1 MVKSFN
7 HDRSFENFGS
17 VLGLIH
23 SFSSCSFLAPVFLGD
38 SVLNGILGKSRYG
51 LKYLMI
57 PTITLRLINFMKSI
71 PVSLAKKFAGQY
83 LLGFSFLIEYT
94 DFVKDK
100 TSLL

>member
-1 MVKSFN
+1 MVKSIN

-23 SFSSCSFLAPVFLGD
+23 SFSSCSFLAPIFLGD
-38 SVLNGILGKSRYG
+38 SVLNGIL
-51 LKYLMI
+51 
-57 PTITLRLINFMKSI
+57 MKSI
-71 PVSLAKKFAGQY
+71 PISLAKKRAGQY

-100 TSLL
+100 TSSL

>member
-1 MVKSFN
+1 MF
-7 HDRSFENFGS
+7 FFG
-17 VLGLIH
+17 
-23 SFSSCSFLAPVFLGD
+23 PVFLGD
-38 SVLNGILGKSRYG
+38 SVLNGIL
-51 LKYLMI
+51 
-57 PTITLRLINFMKSI
+57 MKSI

>member
-1 MVKSFN
+1 MVKSIN
-7 HDRSFENFGS
+7 HDRSFEKFGS

-23 SFSSCSFLAPVFLGD
+23 LFSSCSFLAPVFLGD
-38 SVLNGILGKSRYG
+38 SVLNGIL
-51 LKYLMI
+51 
-57 PTITLRLINFMKSI
+57 MKSI
-71 PVSLAKKFAGQY
+71 PISLAKKRAGQY